1 VGMYKVHPPM
11 PSSLSAEAQA
21 FLLRTFEPDPC
32 LRASAQELLG
42 DSFLQPGKRSRSP
55 GSPRHTP
62 KPSGAVGVE
71 GVSTTEGY
79 RRCVSEAAN
88 SLSLPQML
96 LQLVLLL
103 QLTQPPSPR
112 HSRSLRHPLSTHL
125 VPQSAASV
133 MGTPAI
139 SGENLGSWIK
149 FPFCLC
155 TPSQKEPSLGPGHLD
170 HLLTRLASGA
180 YQPSS
185 QVP

>member
-1 VGMYKVHPPM
+1 MYKVHPPM